1 MKNILVSIFLI
12 LFPAFM
18 FSCKE
23 TTNLTGNPVP
33 RIALVKIE
41 PTIVTQ
47 FADSLKITLS
57 YEDGDGDLGFV
68 NADIN
73 SLEVQ
78 DERLAKP
85 DFYYVPPLAPVDSK
99 IRIKGQLV
107 MKLRNVFLLGSG
119 NIETTSFTIKIKD
132 RAGNVSNPVKTPE
145 ITINR

>member
-1 MKNILVSIFLI
+1 MRVIFVAISLIVLPFFIL
-12 LFPAFM
+12 A
-18 FSCKE
+18 CKE

-33 RIALVKIE
+33 RIALIKIE
-41 PTIVTQ
+41 PTTVKQ
-47 FADSLKITLS
+47 FTDSLKITIS
-57 YEDGDGDLGFV
+57 YDDGDGDLGFV

-78 DERLAKP
+78 DERLSKP
-85 DFYYVPPLAPVDSK
+85 DFYYVSPLAPVDSK

-119 NIETTSFTIKIKD
+119 NLETTSFTIKIKD

-145 ITINR
+145 ITITR

>member
-1 MKNILVSIFLI
+1 VKNILVSIFLI

-85 DFYYVPPLAPVDSK
+85 DFY
-99 IRIKGQLV
+99 
-107 MKLRNVFLLGSG
+107 
-119 NIETTSFTIKIKD
+119 
-132 RAGNVSNPVKTPE
+132 
-145 ITINR
+145 

>member
-1 MKNILVSIFLI
+1 VKNILVSIFLI